1 MEFLPSKSVKGNK
14 IEEQILAKGT
24 RKFKKIKGEKR
35 TRENQNKQ
43 KSYTHTQRLQKFMQ
57 IYQKAQ

>member
-35 TRENQNKQ
+35 TRENQNK
-43 KSYTHTQRLQKFMQ
+43 
-57 IYQKAQ
+57 